1 MKGDSTMFEKLFEK
15 AGTVVAHRAA
25 PYAHEREL
33 YLEHLASEGYSLASL
48 RRIAPCLVAIAHEL
62 RDCPDLAPREE
73 EIQAVTERATRLHS
87 EFSVFGNVE
96 HFRESFARETK
107 RWLIFLGRF
116 QPAKRKPLPF
126 EKLIDHYAEW
136 MKNERGLAPSTIEG
150 RRWKLK
156 WFLNWFSN
164 KHRPVRTISLADV
177 DEYQSEC
184 KAKGFSRV
192 TLNDHACAI
201 RSFLKHAGAQGWC
214 SPSVAAG
221 IRGPVIYQ
229 HESLPAGPS
238 WDEVKRLLKAL
249 DTNDPLDI
257 RDRAIIMLLAIYG
270 LRAMEVSHLVLKD
283 IDWDHELLTI
293 RRSKQRHYQLYP
305 LVPEVGQA
313 IVRYLR
319 EVRPECQ
326 HQEIFI
332 TTWPPR
338 RPVCSGTICGVV
350 ARRMQR
356 LGIQSLPHHGAHAL
370 RHACA
375 GHLVAKGLTL
385 KEIGDHLGHK
395 SASSTRIYAKVD
407 LSGLREVASFD
418 LGGVL

>member
-1 MKGDSTMFEKLFEK
+1 MFEKIFEK

-33 YLEHLASEGYSLASL
+33 YLEHLAGEGYSLVSL
-48 RRIAPCLVAIAHEL
+48 RKIAPYLVAIAHEL
-62 RDCPDLAPREE
+62 RDYRDLTVGEE
-73 EIQAVTERATRLHS
+73 EIQAVTERAARLHS

-96 HFRESFARETK
+96 KFREIFAREAK
-107 RWLIFLGRF
+107 RWLMFLGRF
-116 QPAKRKPLPF
+116 QPRKRKPLPF
-126 EKLIDHYAEW
+126 EKLIDHFTEW
-136 MKNERGLAPSTIEG
+136 MKNERGLASSTIEG

-156 WFLNWFSN
+156 LFLNWFSD
-164 KHRPVRTISLADV
+164 KHRPIRTISLADV
-177 DEYQSEC
+177 DEYQSIC
-184 KAKGFSRV
+184 KTKGFCRV
-192 TLNDHACAI
+192 TLSDHACAI

-214 SPSVAAG
+214 SPSVASG
-221 IRGPVIYQ
+221 IHGPVIYE
-229 HESLPAGPS
+229 HENLPAGPS

-283 IDWDHELLTI
+283 IDWDQDLLTI

-305 LVPEVGQA
+305 LVPEIGQA

-319 EVRPECQ
+319 EVRPQCGY
-326 HQEIFI
+326 QEIFI

-338 RPVCSGTICGVV
+338 RPVCSGTISAIA
-350 ARRMQR
+350 ARHMQR
-356 LGIQSLPHHGAHAL
+356 LGIKSLPHHGAHAL

-375 GHLVAKGLTL
+375 GHLVSKGLTL
-385 KEIGDHLGHK
+385 KEIGDHLGHR

-407 LSGLREVASFD
+407 LTGLREVASFD